1 MKENSFSNIMN
12 KKSDQELKVILGDK
26 TKYTN
31 EAIEAVVFELDSRN
45 LIDEEEVLKFRNQ
58 VKERE
63 KLVME
68 KELVLEKKPNAH
80 ESPFDDL
87 VQPTLYSKK
96 AIQGFTI
103 FFSTLFGSILMM
115 SNLKAMNKPKE
126 RFQVLVFGI
135 SYTVFTIILLN
146 VIPRMFFITLLFNI
160 VGYAVL
166 MEYFWNKH
174 LGKEIQFQKKGIM
187 KPLLISLGVLTLVI
201 LLQFL
206 PMIMEGAV

>member
-1 MKENSFSNIMN
+1 MN
-12 KKSDQELKVILGDK
+12 KKSDQELKSILEDK
-26 TKYTN
+26 TKYTD

-45 LIDEEEVLKFRNQ
+45 LIEEEVVLDYKSQ
-58 VKERE
+58 AKERE
-63 KLVME
+63 ELIIIKEPILA
-68 KELVLEKKPNAH
+68 KELEAD
-80 ESPFDDL
+80 ESPFEEL
-87 VQPTLYSKK
+87 VQPSLYSKK

-135 SYTVFTIILLN
+135 SYTIFTIILLN

-160 VGYAVL
+160 VGYVVL
-166 MEYFWNKH
+166 TEYFWNKH
-174 LGKEIQFQKKGIM
+174 LGKELQFQKKGIT

-206 PMIMEGAV
+206 PMMLEGQV